1 MSRHDLFTRYSDL
14 LLRHERL
21 IRVLCLRR
29 TDDAELL
36 KVFW

>member
-1 MSRHDLFTRYSDL
+1 MDRSELFTRYSEL
-14 LLRHERL
+14 VLRHERM
-21 IRVLCLRR
+21 IRTLCLRQ